1 MKIAILGAG
10 WFGCHIASKLKIK
23 NDVDLYEKKNQILSG
38 TSSYN
43 TNRLHHGFHYPR
55 SKN

>member
-23 NDVDLYEKKNQILSG
+23 NDADLLRKNPILSELFI
-38 TSSYN
+38 S
-43 TNRLHHGFHYPR
+43 
-55 SKN
+55 